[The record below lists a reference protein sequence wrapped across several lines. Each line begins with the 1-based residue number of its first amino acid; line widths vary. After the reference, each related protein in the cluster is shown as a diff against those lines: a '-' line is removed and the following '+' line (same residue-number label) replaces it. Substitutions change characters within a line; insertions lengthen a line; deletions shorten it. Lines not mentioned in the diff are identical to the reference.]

1 LLALLAFRPGLG
13 LLFEAGRADGGARIR
28 AGDLGAGAEQGP
40 FRRATGVDLTIDL
53 QALLVLKR
61 LGRIDGFGADVTGLL
76 LLRPSGPIASS
87 IAGL

>member
-1 LLALLAFRPGLG
+1 M
-13 LLFEAGRADGGARIR
+13 LFNAGRAGGGARIWAR
-28 AGDLGAGAEQGP
+28 NLRTGAEQSP
-40 FRRATGVDLTIDL
+40 FRRTAGVDLAVDFE
-53 QALLVLKR
+53 ALLVLKR